1 MENHYR
7 ELLRFLSARLGDR
20 HAAADVAHDAYL
32 RVLERSSQAQ
42 IEHPKAF
49 LYRTAL
55 NLAVDEHRR
64 SRVRRAEPLEVLD
77 DEEGLASPSPQTVVD
92 QGQRLD
98 NLQRALAELP
108 AICRS
113 SFLLRKL
120 DGLSHS
126 QIAEHLN
133 ISRSLVE
140 KHIVNAMKHCRVR
153 MREWEADSF
162 RYSCSAT
169 LKFHF
174 PVLVPSQQMAL
185 QGCSR
190 LIAPA

>member
-1 MENHYR
+1 MISYCQCRRQAIPPLEGQCR
-7 ELLRFLSARLGDR
+7 RGSEQESSWKTIIGSCCDSSCQARGSTCSG
-20 HAAADVAHDAYL
+20 DVAHDAYL

-133 ISRSLVE
+133 ISAAWWKSTSSTR
-140 KHIVNAMKHCRVR
+140 
-153 MREWEADSF
+153 
-162 RYSCSAT
+162 
-169 LKFHF
+169 
-174 PVLVPSQQMAL
+174 
-185 QGCSR
+185 
-190 LIAPA
+190 

>member
-64 SRVRRAEPLEVLD
+64 SRVRRAEPLRSWTTRRAWPVPRRRRWSTR
-77 DEEGLASPSPQTVVD
+77 GSAWTTCS
-92 QGQRLD
+92 
-98 NLQRALAELP
+98 ALAELP

-126 QIAEHLN
+126 ADRRTSQYF
-133 ISRSLVE
+133 RSLVE

-153 MREWEADSF
+153 MREWEAD
-162 RYSCSAT
+162 
-169 LKFHF
+169 
-174 PVLVPSQQMAL
+174 
-185 QGCSR
+185 
-190 LIAPA
+190 

>member
-1 MENHYR
+1 MQR
-7 ELLRFLSARLGDR
+7 RMSPTTRICAFWSAPVKR
-20 HAAADVAHDAYL
+20 
-32 RVLERSSQAQ
+32 RSS
-42 IEHPKAF
+42 IRRLF
-49 LYRTAL
+49 CTGTAL

-113 SFLLRKL
+113 SFLSRKL

-126 QIAEHLN
+126 QIAEHL
-133 ISRSLVE
+133 
-140 KHIVNAMKHCRVR
+140 
-153 MREWEADSF
+153 
-162 RYSCSAT
+162 T
-169 LKFHF
+169 F
-174 PVLVPSQQMAL
+174 PAAWWKST
-185 QGCSR
+185 SSTR
-190 LIAPA
+190 

>member
-133 ISRSLVE
+133 ISCSLVE

-153 MREWEADSF
+153 MREWEAD
-162 RYSCSAT
+162 
-169 LKFHF
+169 
-174 PVLVPSQQMAL
+174 
-185 QGCSR
+185 
-190 LIAPA
+190 

>member
-7 ELLRFLSARLGDR
+7 ELLRFLVPGWGSTCSG
-20 HAAADVAHDAYL
+20 DVAHDAYL

-120 DGLSHS
+120 DGLSIRRS
-126 QIAEHLN
+126 PN
-133 ISRSLVE
+133 ISIFPQPGGKAHRQRDEALSGA
-140 KHIVNAMKHCRVR
+140 HAR
-153 MREWEADSF
+153 M
-162 RYSCSAT
+162 
-169 LKFHF
+169 
-174 PVLVPSQQMAL
+174 
-185 QGCSR
+185 GSR
-190 LIAPA
+190 LISLFVLGNA